1 MTIYLEQGFTSA
13 EIIEAIDGDIL
24 SYIAAYQAP
33 TVELEGKTKE
43 EIKQIKQTS
52 GKYFLS
58 GELKGSRRNG
68 ENLLTRDAIT
78 IDYDFDNKDGDAYKI
93 GHEELLEEVAGRL
106 EKYNYVY
113 YPSFSADSQKVR
125 YHLVI
130 PVDRPLTE
138 KEYQVTF
145 AAIVAAIGVPTDSA
159 MLNWVQPFGLPVATD
174 KNKGLPRILQNDK
187 ETYKTRD
194 RGQLEAFHNNGGI
207 ERFKRGGL
215 VLNQNPATQ
224 TNEVRHTSIASQDLT
239 DDVALAM
246 FADYVEKDRD
256 NLLDYMNAFSAIS
269 VLAKAAKEGV
279 ITYDTAGT
287 CCEMLA
293 LGNAQWE
300 KENHAKLAREYDKAT
315 QRTPYSFVDKFVIAV
330 GNARKYEQYLQLG
343 AGDDQAAALTVANI
357 DYEKDTIN
365 SFDRATLSRLTVEQ
379 KAKLYQNTSP
389 LAQIAALKESI
400 KASTA
405 TKAIPT
411 GFRELDKA
419 LDGGLYAGLY
429 FIGAIS
435 SLGKTTFLLQLAD
448 QVAKQGQDVIIF
460 SLEMSRFEIM
470 TKSLSRLTH
479 IIAKEDGRA
488 TYHISDSGGY
498 DVQNARTV
506 REITAVERY
515 NGYTDAYGRTYRPY
529 SEYQK
534 ELISR
539 AFDRYE
545 QEYAG
550 RLYIHEN
557 NKKRITMKDI
567 EDTVEEHVK
576 LTGNRPLVIV
586 DYLQIIAP
594 DDTHADTRFNV
605 DDAVTRLK
613 VLSTQQ
619 NIPVM
624 AISSFNRE
632 NYSQKVSM
640 QSFKESGGI
649 EYSSDV
655 LIGLQFARQREIDKE
670 NQGRKSN
677 QSAKSL
683 DHDAEKNK
691 TPREI
696 ELKILKQRNGVATA
710 SIDFYFDPR
719 FNHYE
724 ENAKGFNFAAPTSL
738 PADKPT
744 TGKKTSF

>member
-13 EIIEAIDGDIL
+13 EISETIDGDIL

-93 GHEELLEEVAGRL
+93 GHEELLEEVTGRL

-145 AAIVAAIGVPTDSA
+145 AAIVSAIGVPTDTA

-207 ERFKRGGL
+207 ERFKRSGL

-224 TNEVRHTSIASQDLT
+224 TNEVRHTSISSQDLT

-269 VLAKAAKEGV
+269 VLAKSAKEGV
-279 ITYDTAGT
+279 ITYDTAGA

-293 LGNAQWE
+293 MGNAQWE

-365 SFDRATLSRLTVEQ
+365 SFDRATLFPPYRRAKSQTVQ
-379 KAKLYQNTSP
+379 KHKPAGTNCSP
-389 LAQIAALKESI
+389 
-400 KASTA
+400 
-405 TKAIPT
+405 
-411 GFRELDKA
+411 
-419 LDGGLYAGLY
+419 
-429 FIGAIS
+429 
-435 SLGKTTFLLQLAD
+435 
-448 QVAKQGQDVIIF
+448 
-460 SLEMSRFEIM
+460 
-470 TKSLSRLTH
+470 
-479 IIAKEDGRA
+479 
-488 TYHISDSGGY
+488 
-498 DVQNARTV
+498 
-506 REITAVERY
+506 
-515 NGYTDAYGRTYRPY
+515 
-529 SEYQK
+529 
-534 ELISR
+534 
-539 AFDRYE
+539 
-545 QEYAG
+545 
-550 RLYIHEN
+550 
-557 NKKRITMKDI
+557 
-567 EDTVEEHVK
+567 
-576 LTGNRPLVIV
+576 
-586 DYLQIIAP
+586 
-594 DDTHADTRFNV
+594 
-605 DDAVTRLK
+605 
-613 VLSTQQ
+613 
-619 NIPVM
+619 
-624 AISSFNRE
+624 
-632 NYSQKVSM
+632 
-640 QSFKESGGI
+640 
-649 EYSSDV
+649 
-655 LIGLQFARQREIDKE
+655 QREHK
-670 NQGRKSN
+670 GKHSYKSYP
-677 QSAKSL
+677 
-683 DHDAEKNK
+683 D
-691 TPREI
+691 RF
-696 ELKILKQRNGVATA
+696 QRA
-710 SIDFYFDPR
+710 
-719 FNHYE
+719 
-724 ENAKGFNFAAPTSL
+724 
-738 PADKPT
+738 
-744 TGKKTSF
+744 